1 MLGEA
6 FADAQFMEYFAVRG
20 HPSISPA
27 RLAAV
32 LVLQFAE
39 GMTDRQAADA
49 VRGRVDW

>member
-1 MLGEA
+1 
-6 FADAQFMEYFAVRG
+6 MEYFAVRG